1 VPGHQLRLFEGSAV
15 CEVDG
20 FTLRK
25 KPDTQVVSKRAI
37 FETVWRLNSRV
48 NPEGSR
54 PHLAALR
61 S

>member
-25 KPDTQVVSKRAI
+25 KPDTQVARA
-37 FETVWRLNSRV
+37 T
-48 NPEGSR
+48 
-54 PHLAALR
+54 
-61 S
+61 